1 MSADRDLAGLLAE
14 LGFTGVAAQERARA
28 ALAEARLINPK
39 KARVSDEKRPRIEA
53 LLAQRF
59 ARACADRSCQSA
71 LANARPSQSLIVVEE
86 ARGCEHCRG
95 SANQR
100 AMLRL
105 ASQCRRRGI
114 ARLLIVGGSPSVRE
128 ELIALK
134 PPDLELRL
142 VDGTE
147 RRTLDKARA
156 DLEWAQIAF
165 VWGASE
171 LDHRV
176 SLLYT
181 DPASGHRRKVVQI
194 ARRGI
199 AALLD
204 AGADHLERLR
214 DHDRT

>member
-1 MSADRDLAGLLAE
+1 MSADRALADLLAE
-14 LGFTGVAAQERARA
+14 LGFIGVAAQERARE
-28 ALAEARLINPK
+28 ALAEARLVNPR

-59 ARACADRSCQSA
+59 SRACADPACQAA
-71 LANARPSQSLIVVEE
+71 LALARPGRTVVPVDDP
-86 ARGCEHCRG
+86 RGCEHCRG
-95 SANQR
+95 SDNQK

-114 ARLLIVGGSPSVRE
+114 SRLLIVGGSPSVRA
-128 ELIALK
+128 ELIALA
-134 PPDLELRL
+134 PPGLVLRL
-142 VDGTE
+142 IDGTE
-147 RRTLDKARA
+147 RRTHDKARA
-156 DLEWAQIAF
+156 DLEWAHLAF

-176 SLLYT
+176 SHLYT
-181 DPASGHRRKVVQI
+181 DSASAHHRKVIQI

-199 AALLD
+199 AALLN

-214 DHDRT
+214 DHGRK